1 MKESIKNKKEYVKQS
16 MNLSDRIQY
25 LRKARG
31 ISQEGLADQLGVS
44 RQAVSKWE
52 SEQSM
57 PDLDKIISMSDY
69 FEVTTDYLLK
79 GVEPV
84 VQKEEEQSIKHRR
97 IASNICYQ
105 LSLGFIGL
113 GIILS
118 IILADFLKIS
128 ILLTPVLIVQ
138 GVGLLVWGT
147 GRNLSE
153 VRPSFQVKLAL
164 ILFLLFVPLGFLSNV
179 LFPLGKIFPYPTS
192 LAASLTFVTF
202 YLILGVCISLFLKK
216 QDWKQ

>member
-1 MKESIKNKKEYVKQS
+1 

-25 LRKARG
+25 LRKVRG

-79 GVEPV
+79 GIEPV

>member
-1 MKESIKNKKEYVKQS
+1 

-25 LRKARG
+25 LRKSRG

-79 GVEPV
+79 GIEPV

-105 LSLGFIGL
+105 LSLGFVGL

>member
-1 MKESIKNKKEYVKQS
+1 MD
-16 MNLSDRIQY
+16 LSDRIQY

-79 GVEPV
+79 GIEPV

-164 ILFLLFVPLGFLSNV
+164 ILFLLFVPLGFLSNI

>member
-1 MKESIKNKKEYVKQS
+1 

-25 LRKARG
+25 LRKARD

-79 GVEPV
+79 GMEPV

-105 LSLGFIGL
+105 LSLGFVGL

-128 ILLTPVLIVQ
+128 VLLTPVLIVQ

-164 ILFLLFVPLGFLSNV
+164 ILFLLFVPLGFLSNI

>member
-1 MKESIKNKKEYVKQS
+1 

-79 GVEPV
+79 GIEPV

-105 LSLGFIGL
+105 LSLGFVGL

-128 ILLTPVLIVQ
+128 VLLTPVLIVQ

-153 VRPSFQVKLAL
+153 IRPSFQVKLAL

>member
-1 MKESIKNKKEYVKQS
+1 

-79 GVEPV
+79 GMEPV

-164 ILFLLFVPLGFLSNV
+164 ILFLLFVPLGFLSNI
-179 LFPLGKIFPYPTS
+179 LFPMGKIFPYPTS

>member
-1 MKESIKNKKEYVKQS
+1 

-25 LRKARG
+25 LRKVRG
-31 ISQEGLADQLGVS
+31 ISQEGLAEKLGVS

-79 GVEPV
+79 GIEPV
-84 VQKEEEQSIKHRR
+84 VQKEEEQSIKYRR

-105 LSLGFIGL
+105 LTLGFVGL

-128 ILLTPVLIVQ
+128 VLLTPVLIVQ
-138 GVGLLVWGT
+138 GVGLLVWGI
-147 GRNLSE
+147 GRNLSD

>member
-1 MKESIKNKKEYVKQS
+1 

-25 LRKARG
+25 LRKARD

-79 GVEPV
+79 GIEPV

-105 LSLGFIGL
+105 LSLGFVGL

>member
-1 MKESIKNKKEYVKQS
+1 

-79 GVEPV
+79 GIEPV
-84 VQKEEEQSIKHRR
+84 VQKEEEQSISPKGRR
-97 IASNICYQ
+97 QN
-105 LSLGFIGL
+105 
-113 GIILS
+113 
-118 IILADFLKIS
+118 
-128 ILLTPVLIVQ
+128 
-138 GVGLLVWGT
+138 
-147 GRNLSE
+147 
-153 VRPSFQVKLAL
+153 
-164 ILFLLFVPLGFLSNV
+164 
-179 LFPLGKIFPYPTS
+179 
-192 LAASLTFVTF
+192 
-202 YLILGVCISLFLKK
+202 
-216 QDWKQ
+216 

>member
-1 MKESIKNKKEYVKQS
+1 

-128 ILLTPVLIVQ
+128 VLLTPVLIVQ

-164 ILFLLFVPLGFLSNV
+164 ILFLFFVPLGFLSNV

>member
-1 MKESIKNKKEYVKQS
+1 

-79 GVEPV
+79 GIESV

>member
-1 MKESIKNKKEYVKQS
+1 

-25 LRKARG
+25 LRKVRG
-31 ISQEGLADQLGVS
+31 ISQEGLAEKLGVS

-79 GVEPV
+79 GIEPV

-105 LSLGFIGL
+105 LSLGFVGL

-192 LAASLTFVTF
+192 LAASLTFVIF

>member
-1 MKESIKNKKEYVKQS
+1 

-25 LRKARG
+25 LRKVRG

-79 GVEPV
+79 GIEPV

-128 ILLTPVLIVQ
+128 VLLTPVLIVQ

-164 ILFLLFVPLGFLSNV
+164 ILFLLFVPLGFLSNI

>member
-1 MKESIKNKKEYVKQS
+1 

-31 ISQEGLADQLGVS
+31 ISQEGLADQIGVS

-79 GVEPV
+79 GIEPV

-105 LSLGFIGL
+105 LSLGFVGL

-128 ILLTPVLIVQ
+128 VLLTPVLIVQ

-164 ILFLLFVPLGFLSNV
+164 ILFLIFVPLGFLSNV

>member
-1 MKESIKNKKEYVKQS
+1 

-25 LRKARG
+25 LRKAQG

-79 GVEPV
+79 GIEPV

-105 LSLGFIGL
+105 LSLGFVGL

-128 ILLTPVLIVQ
+128 VLLTPVLIVQ

-179 LFPLGKIFPYPTS
+179 LFPMGKIFPYPTS

>member
-1 MKESIKNKKEYVKQS
+1 

-79 GVEPV
+79 GIEPV

-105 LSLGFIGL
+105 LTLGFVGL

-128 ILLTPVLIVQ
+128 VLLTPVLIVQ
-138 GVGLLVWGT
+138 GVGLLVWGI

-164 ILFLLFVPLGFLSNV
+164 ILFLFFVPLGFLSNV

-216 QDWKQ
+216 QRLEAVKESR

>member
-1 MKESIKNKKEYVKQS
+1 

-79 GVEPV
+79 GIEPV

-118 IILADFLKIS
+118 IILADFLKVS
-128 ILLTPVLIVQ
+128 VLLTPVLIVQ
-138 GVGLLVWGT
+138 GVGLLVWGI

>member
-1 MKESIKNKKEYVKQS
+1 

-25 LRKARG
+25 LRKVRG

-79 GVEPV
+79 GIEPV

-105 LSLGFIGL
+105 LSLGFVGL

>member
-1 MKESIKNKKEYVKQS
+1 

-79 GVEPV
+79 GIEPV

-97 IASNICYQ
+97 IASNICYL
-105 LSLGFIGL
+105 LSLGLVGL

-118 IILADFLKIS
+118 IILADFLKTS

-164 ILFLLFVPLGFLSNV
+164 ILFLLFVPLGFLSNI
-179 LFPLGKIFPYPTS
+179 LFPMGKIFPYPTS
-192 LAASLTFVTF
+192 LAASLAFVAF
-202 YLILGVCISLFLKK
+202 YLILGVCTSLFLKK

>member
-1 MKESIKNKKEYVKQS
+1 

-69 FEVTTDYLLK
+69 FDVTTDYLLK
-79 GVEPV
+79 GIEPV

-105 LSLGFIGL
+105 LSLGFVGL

-128 ILLTPVLIVQ
+128 VLLTPVLIVQ

-153 VRPSFQVKLAL
+153 IRPSFQVKLAL

-179 LFPLGKIFPYPTS
+179 LFPMGKIFPYPTS

>member
-1 MKESIKNKKEYVKQS
+1 

-25 LRKARG
+25 LRKVRG
-31 ISQEGLADQLGVS
+31 ISQEGLAEKLGVS

-79 GVEPV
+79 GIEPV

-97 IASNICYQ
+97 IASNICYH
-105 LSLGFIGL
+105 LSLGFVGL

>member
-1 MKESIKNKKEYVKQS
+1 

-79 GVEPV
+79 GIEPV
-84 VQKEEEQSIKHRR
+84 VQKEEEQSIKHMR

-164 ILFLLFVPLGFLSNV
+164 ILFLLFVPLGFLSNI

>member
-1 MKESIKNKKEYVKQS
+1 

-25 LRKARG
+25 LRKVRG
-31 ISQEGLADQLGVS
+31 ISQEGLAEKLGVS

-79 GVEPV
+79 GIEPV

-105 LSLGFIGL
+105 LSLGFVGL

-164 ILFLLFVPLGFLSNV
+164 ILFLIFVPLGFLSNI

>member
-1 MKESIKNKKEYVKQS
+1 

-31 ISQEGLADQLGVS
+31 ISQEGLAEKLGVS

-79 GVEPV
+79 GIEPV

-105 LSLGFIGL
+105 LSLGFVGL

-128 ILLTPVLIVQ
+128 VLLTPVLIVQ

-164 ILFLLFVPLGFLSNV
+164 ILFLFFVPLGFLSNV

>member
-1 MKESIKNKKEYVKQS
+1 

-25 LRKARG
+25 LRKVRG

-79 GVEPV
+79 GIEPV

-179 LFPLGKIFPYPTS
+179 LFPMGKIFPYPTS

>member
-1 MKESIKNKKEYVKQS
+1 

-79 GVEPV
+79 GIEPV

-105 LSLGFIGL
+105 LSLGFVGL

-128 ILLTPVLIVQ
+128 VLLTPVLIVQ

-164 ILFLLFVPLGFLSNV
+164 ILFLIFVPLGFLSNV
-179 LFPLGKIFPYPTS
+179 LFPMGKIFPYPTS

>member
-1 MKESIKNKKEYVKQS
+1 

-79 GVEPV
+79 GIEPV
-84 VQKEEEQSIKHRR
+84 VQKEEEQSIEHRR

-105 LSLGFIGL
+105 LSLGFVGL

-128 ILLTPVLIVQ
+128 VLLTPVLIVQ

>member
-1 MKESIKNKKEYVKQS
+1 

-79 GVEPV
+79 GIEPV

>member
-1 MKESIKNKKEYVKQS
+1 

-25 LRKARG
+25 LRKVRG

-164 ILFLLFVPLGFLSNV
+164 ILFLIFVPLGFLSNV

>member
-1 MKESIKNKKEYVKQS
+1 

-79 GVEPV
+79 GIEPV

-192 LAASLTFVTF
+192 LSASLTFVTF

>member
-1 MKESIKNKKEYVKQS
+1 

-79 GVEPV
+79 GIEPV
-84 VQKEEEQSIKHRR
+84 VQKEEEQSIEHRR

-105 LSLGFIGL
+105 LSLALAGL

-128 ILLTPVLIVQ
+128 VLLTPVLIVQ

-147 GRNLSE
+147 GRNLSD

>member
-1 MKESIKNKKEYVKQS
+1 

-69 FEVTTDYLLK
+69 FAVTTDYLLK

>member
-1 MKESIKNKKEYVKQS
+1 

-79 GVEPV
+79 GIEPV
-84 VQKEEEQSIKHRR
+84 VQKEEEQSIKYRR

-128 ILLTPVLIVQ
+128 VLLTPVLIVQ

-164 ILFLLFVPLGFLSNV
+164 ILFLFFVPLGFLSNV

-202 YLILGVCISLFLKK
+202 YLILGFCISLFLKK

>member
-1 MKESIKNKKEYVKQS
+1 

-25 LRKARG
+25 LRKVRG
-31 ISQEGLADQLGVS
+31 ISQEGLAEKLGVS

-69 FEVTTDYLLK
+69 FAVTTDYLLK
-79 GVEPV
+79 GIEPV

-105 LSLGFIGL
+105 LSLGFVGL

-118 IILADFLKIS
+118 IILADFIKVS
-128 ILLTPVLIVQ
+128 VLLTPVLIVQ

-179 LFPLGKIFPYPTS
+179 LFPMGKIFPYPTS

>member
-1 MKESIKNKKEYVKQS
+1 

-25 LRKARG
+25 LRKVRG

-79 GVEPV
+79 GMEPV

-164 ILFLLFVPLGFLSNV
+164 ILFLLFVPLGFLSNI

>member
-1 MKESIKNKKEYVKQS
+1 

-31 ISQEGLADQLGVS
+31 ISQEGLADQIGVS

-79 GVEPV
+79 GIEPV

-105 LSLGFIGL
+105 LSLGFVGL

-118 IILADFLKIS
+118 IILADFIKVS
-128 ILLTPVLIVQ
+128 VLLTPVLIVQ
-138 GVGLLVWGT
+138 GVGLLVWGM

>member
-1 MKESIKNKKEYVKQS
+1 

-25 LRKARG
+25 LRKVRG

-69 FEVTTDYLLK
+69 FDVTTDYLLK
-79 GVEPV
+79 GIEPV
-84 VQKEEEQSIKHRR
+84 VQKEEEQSIKYRR

-164 ILFLLFVPLGFLSNV
+164 ILFLLFVPLGFLSNI

>member
-1 MKESIKNKKEYVKQS
+1 

-25 LRKARG
+25 LRKVRG

-79 GVEPV
+79 GIEPV

-105 LSLGFIGL
+105 LSLGFVGL

-128 ILLTPVLIVQ
+128 VLLTPVLIVQ

-164 ILFLLFVPLGFLSNV
+164 ILFLFFVPLGFLSNV

>member
-1 MKESIKNKKEYVKQS
+1 

-25 LRKARG
+25 LRKVRG
-31 ISQEGLADQLGVS
+31 ISQEGLAEKLGVS

-164 ILFLLFVPLGFLSNV
+164 ILFLIFVPLGFLSNV